1 MIMLR
6 VMPRGV
12 AIWDSIGDSPGIC
25 TKNDDVA

>member
-1 MIMLR
+1 MIMLKA
-6 VMPRGV
+6 MPKGA

>member
-6 VMPRGV
+6 VMLRGV

-25 TKNDDVA
+25 MKNEVA